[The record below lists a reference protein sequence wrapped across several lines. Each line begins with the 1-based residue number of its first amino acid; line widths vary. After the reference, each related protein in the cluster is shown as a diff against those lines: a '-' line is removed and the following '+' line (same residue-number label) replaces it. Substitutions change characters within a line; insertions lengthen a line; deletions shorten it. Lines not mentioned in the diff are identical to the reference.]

1 APMGAG
7 DPPAHAEIL
16 ALREA
21 AGRIANYRLP
31 GAVLYVTV
39 EPCPMCCGAALQ
51 ARLAR
56 VVYGAPDPKASAA
69 RSLYRLL
76 EDSRLNHETP
86 VTGGGGRAGGAG
98 LLPEFFRAR

>member
-1 APMGAG
+1 AG
-7 DPPAHAEIL
+7 HPPAHPESL

-21 AGRIANYRLP
+21 AGRSANYRLP
-31 GAVLYVTV
+31 GAALYVTV

-56 VVYGAPDPKASAA
+56 VVYGAPDPKAGAA

-76 EDSRLNHETP
+76 EDSRLNHEAP
-86 VTGGGGRAGGAG
+86 VTGGVRSAECAA
-98 LLPEFFRAR
+98 LLTEVFRARR